1 MRGIVRADHRIQSF
15 QHEVTLMIKPGFTQL
30 KWALSALSAT
40 AATLFVLTLEGHR

>member
-1 MRGIVRADHRIQSF
+1 MVSNHVQD
-15 QHEVTLMIKPGFTQL
+15 EVTLMIKPGFTQL